1 MPMSY
6 LISII
11 VFLLLFSLLI
21 LVHEFGHF
29 YAARRAGVKVEEF
42 GLGLPP
48 RAKGLY
54 KDKKGT
60 LYSLNWIPFGGFVRM
75 YGEDS
80 TDEGMRSKEGS
91 FASKGIIPRII
102 IILGGVIMNFLMGF
116 VILTYLFNVGVEPF
130 IVNQADFD
138 YYKEQGYFELEERV
152 TVTGFVEESP
162 AIEAGLLQGDR
173 LQTANGTDLNL
184 NQDLVTVAQEN
195 ASGSIV
201 VDVLRDD
208 EVLSIEIPVNE
219 SGQMGVMISDAPL
232 ILSQKKMQLD
242 FLPAVKQAG
251 YETARLSVETMKMFV
266 EVLFN
271 LFTKAELSDQV
282 SGPVGIAQLT
292 HNATQQGGLIEILKL
307 IALLSIS
314 LGAINVLPIPALDG
328 GRFLSI
334 IFEILTGK
342 RPNAAWEARIHAT
355 GFIIILILIFAV
367 TYNDILKLLG

>member
-1 MPMSY
+1 MSY

-29 YAARRAGVKVEEF
+29 YAARRSGVIVEEF

-48 RAKGLY
+48 RAKGLFT
-54 KDKKGT
+54 DKKGT
-60 LYSLNWIPFGGFVRM
+60 LFSLNWIPFGGFVRM

-80 TDEGMRSKEGS
+80 TDDGMRHKEGS
-91 FASKGIIPRII
+91 FASKGIFPRVM

-152 TVTGFVEESP
+152 TVTGFAEESK
-162 AIEAGLLQGDR
+162 AIESGLLAEDIVK
-173 LQTANGTDLNL
+173 TANDTNL
-184 NQDLVTVAQEN
+184 LTNQDLVEIAKKNVSGTV
-195 ASGSIV
+195 SLGVI
-201 VDVLRDD
+201 RGD
-208 EVLSIEIPVNE
+208 ETLSFEVPVND
-219 SGQMGVMISDAPL
+219 SGQMGIVISDAPL
-232 ILSQKKMQLD
+232 ILGQKKMQLA
-242 FLPAVKQAG
+242 FPQAVKQAG
-251 YETARLSVETMKMFV
+251 YETVRLSVETMRMFV
-266 EVLFN
+266 KVIFD
-271 LFTKAELSDQV
+271 LFTKAEISPQV

-292 HNATQQGGLIEILKL
+292 HNATQAGGFMEILKL

-334 IFEILTGK
+334 IFEVLTGK
-342 RPNAAWEARIHAT
+342 RPNAATEAKIHAF
-355 GFIIILILIFAV
+355 GFIVIIVLILAV
-367 TYNDILKLLG
+367 TYNDISRLFS